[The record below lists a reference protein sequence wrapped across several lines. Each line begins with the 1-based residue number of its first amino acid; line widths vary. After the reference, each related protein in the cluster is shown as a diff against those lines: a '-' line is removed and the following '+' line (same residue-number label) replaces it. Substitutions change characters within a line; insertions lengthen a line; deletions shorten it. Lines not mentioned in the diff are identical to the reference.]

1 MSADRR
7 RKAEELFQIA
17 TDLPTE
23 ERRLSLFSEV
33 CEAVQHAHQNGII
46 HRDIKPSNVLVT
58 LEGDQAIP
66 KIIDFGVANQIV
78 GWPQARWR

>member
-33 CEAVQHAHQNGII
+33 CEAVQHAH
-46 HRDIKPSNVLVT
+46 